1 MTDTTG
7 NDTKWHAFLEA
18 NVGKP
23 KKNAYIIMNTSSSV
37 SLEP

>member
-23 KKNAYIIMNTSSSV
+23 KKNAHIIYEY
-37 SLEP
+37 LILC